1 MRTLGRVPA
10 AAFTDKTQLSHVAS
24 MSLLEALL
32 SPHHT
37 EEEAWSGFAVV
48 L

>member
-1 MRTLGRVPA
+1 MRTLGRIPM
-10 AAFTDKTQLSHVAS
+10 AAFTDKTPLSYVAF

-32 SPHHT
+32 SPHHN
-37 EEEAWSGFAVV
+37 EEEAWLGFAVV